1 MPHRQSLDATRC
13 CYYNLTYEVSHI
25 DSYQLT
31 NAFGDT
37 LEDLYISLLSDEG
50 NADDID
56 ENVVLNM
63 FDCTFCLCRL
73 FVYARC

>member
-37 LEDLYISLLSDEG
+37 LEDLYISLLYQMKE
-50 NADDID
+50 ADNDRQ
-56 ENVVLNM
+56 EMLLSQV
-63 FDCTFCLCRL
+63 FDCAFCLCYC
-73 FVYARC
+73 FVC